1 MLDCRANNL
10 PGWTQRGW
18 LSFFST
24 CHFSGALTRDNDDR
38 VGFSGDAIVR
48 HFAINYH
55 NEAAA
60 LGINLEELY
69 AAQIAD
75 VEVFPPEWNI
85 QGRQSN
91 VYK

>member
-1 MLDCRANNL
+1 MDGC
-10 PGWTQRGW
+10 
-18 LSFFST
+18 
-24 CHFSGALTRDNDDR
+24 
-38 VGFSGDAIVR
+38 VGSSADVIVG

-60 LGINLEELY
+60 LGIDLEELY

-75 VEVFPPEWNI
+75 AEVNPTEWNI

-91 VYK
+91 IYK